1 MGIDSLQGSQ
11 VNSES
16 LEEEYGN
23 RNISR
28 GVGSMILLSTKK
40 VNSKE
45 ESLFWRKD
53 LEEKTVMG

>member
-1 MGIDSLQGSQ
+1 MQIDSLQGSQ

-53 LEEKTVMG
+53 WEEKTVMG